1 MNTPLDAREIHQNA
15 RELISLIELENG
27 FLNQRETAR
36 LEETQERKQVLV
48 SRFAEGV
55 AILQKGGIAVTAEQ
69 RRQLIEDGK
78 QLNNL
83 MTEHAR
89 RVAHMKSVT
98 EGLIHNVASHAE
110 KKTAPADGYGATGQ
124 TQAATLARNAYRR
137 PTALS
142 VNRMV

>member
-1 MNTPLDAREIHQNA
+1 MNTPMNAREIHLNA
-15 RELISLIELENG
+15 RELIGLIELENG
-27 FLNQRETAR
+27 LLDSREAAR
-36 LEETQERKQVLV
+36 LEETQDRKQALIG
-48 SRFAEGV
+48 RFAEGV
-55 AILQKGGIAVTAEQ
+55 AILQKGGIAVTAEE
-69 RRQLIEDGK
+69 RRQLVEDGK

-110 KKTAPADGYGATGQ
+110 KKTAPADGYGANGH